1 MNPYGL
7 SLRQP
12 QPNDL
17 VGSTLAIAALG
28 TAFEASYSWRLMH
41 DDNVL
46 TEGFFTAGS
55 MGVLTPF
62 VHETAVEGVSHR
74 GPATFEL
81 AGDDPSEGEGVPDL
95 VRVPLVIVPGAQGH
109 VPYQVVKGDTLSK
122 IVQEHKDWGG
132 LVTVDNIAAAS
143 GLSDPNKIH
152 PGQILRIP
160 V

>member
-28 TAFEASYSWRLMH
+28 TAFEASYSWRLVH
-41 DDNVL
+41 GGNVL
-46 TEGFFTAGS
+46 AEGFFTAGS
-55 MGVLTPF
+55 MGVLSPF
-62 VHETAVEGVSHR
+62 VHEAAVESVTHR
-74 GPATFEL
+74 GSATFEL

-95 VRVPLVIVPGAQGH
+95 ARVPVVIVPGAQGYL
-109 VPYQVVKGDTLSK
+109 PYQVVKGDTLHK
-122 IVQEHKDWGG
+122 IVREHKDWGD
-132 LVTVDNIAAAS
+132 LVTVENIAAAS
-143 GLSDPNKIH
+143 GLPDPNKIR